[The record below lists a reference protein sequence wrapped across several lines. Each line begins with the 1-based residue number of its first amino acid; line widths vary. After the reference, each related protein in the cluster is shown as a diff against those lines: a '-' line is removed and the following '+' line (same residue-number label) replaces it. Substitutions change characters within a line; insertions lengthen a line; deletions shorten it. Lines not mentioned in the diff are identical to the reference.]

1 MSNVYHTEP
10 PTNGKVIFHTSVGPV
25 DVELWSKEAPLACRN
40 FVQLA
45 LEGYYD
51 KTVFHRVIPGFMAQ
65 GGDPTGTGEGG
76 DSVWGKPF
84 KDEIQAR
91 IRFNHRGQLAMAN
104 ENSPSTNR
112 AQFFFTLDACPWLD
126 GKHTIFGTVAGNTVF
141 NMLRMGEV
149 ETDDTDRPTEPITLR
164 TVEVLANPFDD
175 IVPRD
180 LKGDKER
187 EEEARRLAEKAA
199 KPQGKKDLT
208 LLSFGDEEAEAAA
221 APPAK
226 QAMRPAAAPVRESK
240 PVPVGGVAEDSSDS
254 SDSEEEPSTGLKAKV
269 AAAAAQAGPRDGA
282 GFAKKGGAGAAG
294 FAARMAERIKAR
306 AQAVA
311 TREKTDQARAAKRR
325 KTAGDEDDELGFE
338 GELGDTHDDA
348 AAKAL
353 EAKRQEAREERKKLR
368 KKAGE
373 DAKKLRPAVAASRPA
388 PARLAADEQRADAD
402 AAARDLVSPFEALRR
417 KNRDRNKKTK
427 GRESDTLAKLAAFSS
442 GMKTKKVEI
451 GDVERSAPATY
462 AGQVDSDSDS
472 DDDGADWFAG
482 KLKFKKHTDD
492 LFRTGGGRAL
502 GGDGRSADDYAVID
516 TRDGGGLG
524 GQPRKPERPA
534 MYTGAYG
541 ERLEARDS
549 KGAGRGRGDRR

>member
-1 MSNVYHTEP
+1 LATKRPRPRRRLLQNRRC
-10 PTNGKVIFHTSVGPV
+10 GPRPRPS
-25 DVELWSKEAPLACRN
+25 E
-40 FVQLA
+40 
-45 LEGYYD
+45 
-51 KTVFHRVIPGFMAQ
+51 
-65 GGDPTGTGEGG
+65 
-76 DSVWGKPF
+76 
-84 KDEIQAR
+84 
-91 IRFNHRGQLAMAN
+91 
-104 ENSPSTNR
+104 SPSPYPSAASRRTR
-112 AQFFFTLDACPWLD
+112 ATRAIAR
-126 GKHTIFGTVAGNTVF
+126 KS
-141 NMLRMGEV
+141 R
-149 ETDDTDRPTEPITLR
+149 RR
-164 TVEVLANPFDD
+164 VLK
-175 IVPRD
+175 R
-180 LKGDKER
+180 KSRRRRRKR
-187 EEEARRLAEKAA
+187 ARATGPASRRKAA
-199 KPQGKKDLT
+199 R
-208 LLSFGDEEAEAAA
+208 A
-221 APPAK
+221 
-226 QAMRPAAAPVRESK
+226 RP
-240 PVPVGGVAEDSSDS
+240 
-254 SDSEEEPSTGLKAKV
+254 
-269 AAAAAQAGPRDGA
+269 
-282 GFAKKGGAGAAG
+282 
-294 FAARMAERIKAR
+294 AERIKAR